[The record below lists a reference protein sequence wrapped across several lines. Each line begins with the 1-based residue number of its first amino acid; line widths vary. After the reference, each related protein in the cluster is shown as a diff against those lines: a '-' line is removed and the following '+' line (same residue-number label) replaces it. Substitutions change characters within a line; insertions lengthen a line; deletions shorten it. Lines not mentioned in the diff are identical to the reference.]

1 MTLGEPRANLPNP
14 VSVRFKVRFAHKP
27 GADGFV
33 DALLSHDKKISRHLA
48 QFMVSLSDHLSR
60 WKSEQ

>member
-1 MTLGEPRANLPNP
+1 MTLGESRANLPNP

-33 DALLSHDKKISRHLA
+33 DALLSHDKKIS
-48 QFMVSLSDHLSR
+48 
-60 WKSEQ
+60 